1 MESKYYIHN
10 INPLAIELG
19 SFTLPWY
26 WLVYFVGFIWTL
38 YMVHKLNKD
47 LQLGM
52 SKNDIADYFQWAW
65 PALFLGAR
73 LFYILVYNFNFF
85 LEHPHMIVK
94 IWLGGMSFH
103 GALLG
108 ITLSLFLTAKW
119 KKQNFLSIADS
130 IATVAPLVLAFGR
143 IGNFINGELA
153 GRAATIPWA
162 IIFPRYQDRIP
173 RHPSQLYQSLLEGF
187 LLFLILWINKKNIK
201 NKRGLQSSLFLM
213 GYGIAR
219 FIVEFFREADA
230 QIGYYAFGITIGQ
243 ILCFA
248 MFVAGSILFYY
259 SQIKPAKS
267 LK

>member
-119 KKQNFLSIADS
+119 KKQNFLLIADS

-143 IGNFINGELA
+143 IGNFINGELW
-153 GRAATIPWA
+153 GKPTEMPWGF
-162 IIFPRYQDRIP
+162 IVNGVSL
-173 RHPSQLYQSLLEGF
+173 HPSQLYEALLEGF
-187 LLFLILWINKKNIK
+187 ILFWIIWMYSQIK
-201 NKRGLQSSLFLM
+201 RPKMAVSGLFLM
-213 GYGIAR
+213 GYGLFR
-219 FIVEFFREADA
+219 FFIEFF
-230 QIGYYAFGITIGQ
+230 F
-243 ILCFA
+243 L
-248 MFVAGSILFYY
+248 
-259 SQIKPAKS
+259 
-267 LK
+267 